1 MKQMRVSAVVALAVT
16 ILAVVT
22 VVVFSF
28 ATMSYQREVLEMKRI
43 NIEYRRTIADYR
55 AVLNGIQTQLSQ
67 AGVSPRA

>member
-28 ATMSYQREVLEMKRI
+28 ATMSYQREVVEMKRI

-55 AVLNGIQTQLSQ
+55 AVLNSIQTQLAQ
-67 AGVSPRA
+67 ARVSPRI